1 MVRSQSAAKIA
12 STAGF
17 HLVGVVSLTPAQA
30 HATDDADEKERSGN
44 ENPSARFRGA
54 NCEVETNSYGHKV
67 RLKKGKRWLSID
79 GAVAAAMAVMRASL
93 GGSAGVGSV
102 YDHDD
107 WEEALDA
114 FG

>member
-1 MVRSQSAAKIA
+1 M
-12 STAGF
+12 
-17 HLVGVVSLTPAQA
+17 
-30 HATDDADEKERSGN
+30 TDTRLKKAFSNLKCNSD
-44 ENPSARFRGA
+44 PVMRFCVA

-79 GAVAAAMAVMRASL
+79 GAVAAAMAVLRASL

-107 WEEALDA
+107 WEEALEA